1 MLIGKDLKKKLEG
14 QGMAD
19 ILTIGEILVEVMT
32 KEVGQRFDETG
43 EFVGPF
49 ASGAPAIFIDQ
60 AAKTGS
66 TAGIISKIGN
76 DAFGELNYRRLR
88 QDGVDVSFIQKTP
101 LKPTGVAFVTY
112 KEDGDRDFIF
122 HLHDSASSLIGP
134 DDIKGED
141 FVDCNYFHV
150 MGSSLFTQGLREA
163 VRKAIDCCK
172 KTGTKI
178 SFDPN
183 IRKELLQD
191 SVMKEFLEYVLSHCD
206 IFLPGSDEL
215 ELLFGP
221 VEEEEVVANLLEKGV
236 QHIVVKNGSK
246 GCRAYSKETRFS
258 VQPLK
263 VVENDPTG
271 AGDCF
276 AGTFIS
282 CMNQG
287 IGFRQSV
294 MYANTAGAL
303 AVTKKGPMEG
313 NTHLEEI

>member
-1 MLIGKDLKKKLEG
+1 
-14 QGMAD
+14 MAD

-32 KEVGQRFDETG
+32 KEIGQRFDETG

-60 AAKTGS
+60 AAKIGS
-66 TAGIISKIGN
+66 SAGIISTIGN
-76 DAFGELNYRRLR
+76 DAFGELNYRKLN
-88 QDGVDVSFIQKTP
+88 QDGVDVSFINKTNH
-101 LKPTGVAFVTY
+101 KTTGVAFVTY

-134 DDIKGED
+134 DDIKKED
-141 FVDCNYFHV
+141 FVECKYFHI
-150 MGSSLFTQGLREA
+150 MGTSLFTEGLRNA
-163 VRKAIDCCK
+163 VKKAIDICK
-172 KTGTKI
+172 ETGTKI

-183 IRKELLQD
+183 MRKELLQD
-191 SVMKEFLEYVLSHCD
+191 PVMKDFLEYVLNHCD
-206 IFLPGSDEL
+206 IFLPGGEEL
-215 ELLFGP
+215 ELLLGAKD
-221 VEEEEVVANLLEKGV
+221 EETAVANLFEKGV
-236 QHIVVKNGSK
+236 QYIIVKNGSK
-246 GCRAYSKETRFS
+246 GCRAYSKDNFIKVE
-258 VQPLK
+258 PLK
-263 VVENDPTG
+263 VVEVDPTG

-282 CMNQG
+282 CLNKG

-313 NTHLEEI
+313 NTNLEEIKGFTK

>member
-1 MLIGKDLKKKLEG
+1 
-14 QGMAD
+14 MAD
-19 ILTIGEILVEVMT
+19 ILTIGEILVEVMA

-66 TAGIISKIGN
+66 TAGIIAKIGN
-76 DAFGELNYRRLR
+76 DAFGELNYRKLE
-88 QDGVDVSFIQKTP
+88 QDGVDVSFIQETP
-101 LKPTGVAFVTY
+101 LKSTGVAFVTY

-122 HLHDSASSLIGP
+122 HIQDSASGLIGP
-134 DDIKGED
+134 DDIKKED
-141 FVDCNYFHV
+141 FVNCNYFHV
-150 MGSSLFTQGLREA
+150 MGTSLFSEGLRQA
-163 VRKAIDCCK
+163 VKKAIDFCK
-172 KTGTKI
+172 ETGTKV

-183 IRKELLQD
+183 MRKELLQD
-191 SVMKEFLEYVLSHCD
+191 PIMKEFLEYVLNNCD
-206 IFLPGSDEL
+206 IFLPGGDEL
-215 ELLFGP
+215 ELLLGTND
-221 VEEEEVVANLLEKGV
+221 EEKAVADLLEKGV
-236 QHIVVKNGSK
+236 QYVIVKNGSK
-246 GCRAYSKETRFS
+246 GCRAYCKEASFTIES
-258 VQPLK
+258 LK
-263 VVENDPTG
+263 VVEVDPTG

-313 NTHLEEI
+313 NTHLEEIKGFTK